1 MTYLQFM
8 DWVEKNL
15 PEGMDDEDFIT
26 GLAIGTIK
34 LINHVSEVQGVSV
47 SDVIASMADNFNVQ

>member
-15 PEGMDDEDFIT
+15 LEGMDDEDFIT

-34 LINHVSEVQGVSV
+34 LINHVSDVQGVSV
-47 SDVIASMADNFNVQ
+47 SDVIASMADNFDVH

>member
-34 LINHVSEVQGVSV
+34 LINHVSDLQGIPV
-47 SDVIASMADNFNVQ
+47 SDVIASMSENFNLH